1 MIDLPESHSTAV
13 LVLGAGSG
21 SRFHRDD
28 KLGAE
33 LGGAPVAHHVLRTLQ
48 PFRWARKILVCR
60 QSTDWTAAFREDGYS
75 IVHNDAPEEGMLGS
89 LRRGVMEA
97 SGLENVLVCL
107 GDMPFIRRE
116 HIERL
121 LSKAAQRRG
130 QVVASRAGDHRGPPA
145 IFPLSAL
152 AYLPASGEGGARSLL
167 GEAAFVDCRLDEIS
181 DIDTQQ
187 DLADAEAHMAGTRV
201 PVSQPPSC

>member
-1 MIDLPESHSTAV
+1 MIDLPASNSTAV

-21 SRFHRDD
+21 SRFRLGE

-48 PFRWARKILVCR
+48 SFRWARKILVCR
-60 QSTDWTAAFREDGYS
+60 HNTGWTEAFQEDGYS
-75 IVHNDAPEEGMLGS
+75 IVHNNAPEEGMLGS
-89 LRRGVMEA
+89 LRRGVLEA
-97 SGLENVLVCL
+97 RGLKNVLVCL
-107 GDMPFIRRE
+107 GDMPFIRRD

-152 AYLPASGEGGARSLL
+152 EYLPASGEGGARSLL
-167 GEAAFVDCRLDEIS
+167 DEAAFVDCRLDEIS
-181 DIDTQQ
+181 DIDTRQ
-187 DLADAEAHMAGTRV
+187 DLADAEAYMAGTKVLR
-201 PVSQPPSC
+201 PETED